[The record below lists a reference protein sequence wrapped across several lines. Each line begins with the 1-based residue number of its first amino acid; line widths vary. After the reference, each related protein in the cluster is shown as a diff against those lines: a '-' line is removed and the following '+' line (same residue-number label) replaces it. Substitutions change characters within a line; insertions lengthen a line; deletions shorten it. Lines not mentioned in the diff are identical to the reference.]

1 MTNSNPK
8 EKSFEKDILNPL
20 HSMYG
25 ELEQIKGFWEDL
37 NLLNKE
43 TTGYYNDFVELL
55 DLTDSLRSEYAGLY
69 AKILIENKELE
80 ETIKQK
86 DSIKKLI
93 YSNIL
98 VSDTNISQNDAKKL
112 TEKLFD
118 VLYCEGCLSK

>member
-93 YSNIL
+93 YRNIL

>member
-118 VLYCEGCLSK
+118 VLYCEWCLSK

>member
-80 ETIKQK
+80 QIIQNK